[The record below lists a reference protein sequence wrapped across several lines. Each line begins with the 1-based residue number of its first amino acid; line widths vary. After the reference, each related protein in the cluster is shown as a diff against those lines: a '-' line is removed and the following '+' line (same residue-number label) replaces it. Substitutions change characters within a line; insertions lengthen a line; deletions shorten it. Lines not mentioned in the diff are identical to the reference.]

1 MKIDV
6 KHPSVFVSRDGKEVH
21 LPKGEN
27 TVTKDEG
34 DNLIKRKLAVEV
46 VEEKKAPATKKT
58 AAKTTAKKEADDAEK
73 DDTK

>member
-6 KHPSVFVSRDGKEVH
+6 KHPSVYVSRDGKEVH

-27 TVTKDEG
+27 AVTEAEG
-34 DNLIKRKLAVEV
+34 KNLIKRKLAVEV
-46 VEEKKAPATKKT
+46 VEEKKAPATNKP